1 MLEALVSKTAIV
13 RTATAFAF
21 LTALGAPSAFAQQ
34 APSDAR
40 VKELMQQALQQVT
53 GDPKPAPAL
62 PAQQTGPE
70 VKLTVEDAV
79 GRALDRNL
87 NIASERLTPQAQ
99 DFTIAATEAFYRPN
113 LTSAVSNNSAVRLA
127 GTVFEGGSRTVTDTQ
142 AWSAGITQQMWWGGG
157 NYSVNWT
164 NSRQVSDASNTTFNP
179 LFDSGLQARY
189 TQPLLQNF
197 KIDNNRANL
206 LTNRIQRDISDINL
220 RSTIASIAAQVQN
233 AYWELV
239 FSYQNLEATQRSL
252 ELSSKLVQDNRARVE
267 IGTMAP
273 IDVIQAQAE
282 EATRR
287 QAVVNAQNT
296 LRNNE
301 LALKRLIVGG
311 TDDELW
317 LATINPTDRP
327 TPVAEAID
335 LEGAIR
341 NALQNRTDLATTRK
355 NLESTDVQLRSL
367 VNQTMPQLNLIGTY
381 NLSGRGGTSIDRG
394 PGNIIVDTFPGGYFD
409 ALGALRN
416 WDAPTWNLQL
426 NFAWPIGTSAP
437 EANLARQRLL
447 RRQTE
452 ATVKTTELQIATE
465 ITSAALN
472 IRNSLE
478 AMQAA
483 TVARELAVKRLEAE
497 QSKMEVGMSTNF
509 QVVQAQR
516 DLFDARNRELREQL
530 NYQRA
535 LVDYQRAQ
543 ISPR

>member
-1 MLEALVSKTAIV
+1 MSKTTII
-13 RTATAFAF
+13 RTAALAVVAAFGGSA
-21 LTALGAPSAFAQQ
+21 AFAQQ
-34 APSDAR
+34 APPPSDAR
-40 VKELMQQALQQVT
+40 VKELMQQALQQVA
-53 GDPKPAPAL
+53 GSPQPVPAL
-62 PAQQTGPE
+62 SAQTAGPE

-79 GRALDRNL
+79 ARALDRNL
-87 NIASERLTPQAQ
+87 TIASERLTPQAQ
-99 DFTIAATEAFYRPN
+99 DLQIAATEAFYRPN
-113 LTSAVSNNSAVRLA
+113 LTGSLVNNSAVSIS
-127 GTVFEGGSRTVTDTQ
+127 GNVFEGGDRVNRDTQ
-142 AWSAGITQQMWWGGG
+142 NWNAGVDQQVWWGGG
-157 NYSVNWT
+157 RYTVSWT
-164 NSRQVSDASNTTFNP
+164 NQRQISDANNTTCEP
-179 LFDSGLQARY
+179 CFDSGFQANY
-189 TQPLLQNF
+189 TQPLLRNF
-197 KIDNNRANL
+197 KLDNTRANL
-206 LTNRIQRDISDINL
+206 ITNRIQREISDVNL
-220 RSTIASIAAQVQN
+220 RATTASIVAQVRN

-239 FSYQNLEATQRSL
+239 YSYQALEAAQRSL
-252 ELSSKLVQDNRARVE
+252 ELSTKLVQDNRARVE

-311 TDDELW
+311 TEDELW
-317 LATINPTDRP
+317 LGTINPTDRP
-327 TPVAEAID
+327 TPVAEVID

-355 NLESTDVQLRSL
+355 NLETSDIQLRSF
-367 VNQTMPQLNLIGTY
+367 VNQTLPQLDFVAQY
-381 NLSGRGGTSIDRG
+381 NLAGRGGTAVDRNRITG
-394 PGNIIVDTFPGGYFD
+394 EIVATIPGTYFD
-409 ALGALRN
+409 AIQQIGQF
-416 WDAPTWNLQL
+416 DVPTWNVRL
-426 NFAWPIGTSAP
+426 NFAWPIGTSAA
-437 EANLARQRLL
+437 EANAARQRIL

-452 ATVKTTELQIATE
+452 ASIKTTELTIATE
-465 ITSAALN
+465 VTSAALN

-535 LVDYQRAQ
+535 LVDFERAQ